1 MTASR
6 FLVPISLVA
15 LGAVAGAATVQTLGG
30 GNDTGG
36 KEKESVQDQAASVE
50 ELAASIEA
58 GVAQKME
65 SYLADFKAH
74 SEAQTQPAQ
83 PDAVMT
89 EELTAAIL
97 ARLDDA
103 IASGELAVQVVP
115 ATAGAASS
123 DVTATD
129 SASPTVAP
137 EVESVDLAAVEFSAQ
152 EQSTEHSPER
162 RLEEIHFVFDSAE
175 LSPGAQ
181 RKTRRAAETILE
193 EQPSKVRIQG
203 FSDTMGTRD
212 HNEAL
217 ALERASSV
225 AELLVAAGVPAEI
238 VEVKGMGESAL
249 PEPTG
254 TGVREPLNRCVAIT
268 AIR

>member
-1 MTASR
+1 MAASR

-30 GNDTGG
+30 GNETSGG
-36 KEKESVQDQAASVE
+36 EKKDVQDQAAAMQ
-50 ELAASIEA
+50 ELASNIEA
-58 GVAQKME
+58 GVAERME
-65 SYLADFKAH
+65 SYLEDFKAQ
-74 SEAQTQPAQ
+74 SQARSQPAQ
-83 PDAVMT
+83 ADAAST

-97 ARLDDA
+97 ARLEDA
-103 IASGELAVQVVP
+103 IASGELAVP
-115 ATAGAASS
+115 ETTGSAPS
-123 DVTATD
+123 DATATD
-129 SASPTVAP
+129 SASPTVTP
-137 EVESVDLAAVEFSAQ
+137 EVESADLAAMELSDQ
-152 EQSTEHSPER
+152 GQSTERPPQR

-181 RKTRRAAETILE
+181 RKTRRAAETILV

-203 FSDTMGTRD
+203 FSDTMGTRE

-238 VEVKGMGESAL
+238 VEVEGMGESPL